1 MGTEIHWEIKHIYL
15 ILYLLRGIS
24 LFWII
29 NSHHLFSSLFRYS
42 CKVMKIAK
50 MYGGVNTVIAPQN
63 KFFTKL
69 TNNETG
75 NIIKV
80 TSPDYMTRNQQ
91 NHWYKDQSSG
101 STKVLHLIPMVS
113 RILKWHPARSLG
125 QWTGWILLLWL
136 GCVT

>member
-1 MGTEIHWEIKHIYL
+1 
-15 ILYLLRGIS
+15 
-24 LFWII
+24 
-29 NSHHLFSSLFRYS
+29 
-42 CKVMKIAK
+42 

-91 NHWYKDQSSG
+91 NH
-101 STKVLHLIPMVS
+101 
-113 RILKWHPARSLG
+113 
-125 QWTGWILLLWL
+125 
-136 GCVT
+136 